1 MAITRLGGANAI
13 TGTLPA
19 ANINNTS
26 IGNVTALP
34 AGVGGSLILLSQA
47 SSTTTVSQIDLT
59 ASSDYDDYILN
70 MTAVP
75 ETDNASIF
83 CRVFVG
89 GTIQTSSDYAY
100 GSIRTDGTTFVASG
114 SQNFDTEIQLHPNYG
129 AGNQSD
135 EGIAINMNMININS
149 TIQAKDFF
157 YSVVMDNQTNNH
169 LGHIGNGRYNSNANV
184 VSGFRL
190 FMNSGNI
197 TRYNYRFYG
206 VKK

>member
-1 MAITRLGGANAI
+1 MALITLGANGL
-13 TGTLPA
+13 GT
-19 ANINNTS
+19 
-26 IGNVTALP
+26 
-34 AGVGGSLILLSQA
+34 GVGGSLILLSQA

-70 MTAVP
+70 MTSIP
-75 ETDNASIF
+75 ETDNASIY

-89 GTIQTSSDYAY
+89 GTIQTSSDYGY
-100 GSIRTDGTTFVASG
+100 GSIRTDGSTFVASG
-114 SQNFDTEIQLHPNYG
+114 SQNFDTAIKLHPNYG

-157 YSVVMDNQTNNH
+157 YNVVMDNQSNNH

-190 FMNSGNI
+190 FMSSGNI
-197 TRYNYRFYG
+197 TRYDYRFYG